1 MESGARKPP
10 AYPIASV
17 DKALTLL
24 MLLGERKQVR
34 VSEAATMLG
43 TARST
48 AHRLLAM
55 LEYHG
60 FARQDAETMGYALGP
75 ALLELGLTAMER
87 LDLRTLA
94 RPLLERLS
102 ADVGETVHLVRLQ
115 DASVVFLDSVETSRA
130 LRIGSR
136 VGRSMPAHCTASGKA
151 ILAQME
157 RDQLRR
163 LYPRTKL
170 TRMTPRSPS
179 TRAELEAQ
187 LVEVRERG
195 YATNFGE
202 AGRRRCPSYR
212 RGGTGGGR
220 RARRRRPRVAAL
232 SSSATS
238 TTTVSTCPSGGNR
251 SRSSRWVTPDSTR
264 IVGMPPERPNAAPS
278 AGPSPT
284 TARSTPRRPVRA
296 RTVWRTSDDGLPTTV
311 AEAPVTCARPAATVA
326 EKLAL
331 CPASGDHRNVR
342 SPMLPMATA
351 AAPRSERQQAPTTAN
366 ASKSLASGPCG
377 QV

>member
-202 AGRRRCPSYR
+202 SEDD
-212 RGGTGGGR
+212 
-220 RARRRRPRVAAL
+220 VAAVAAAIPRRSGFPL
-232 SSSATS
+232 NSI
-238 TTTVSTCPSGGNR
+238 TVSAPI
-251 SRSSRWVTPDSTR
+251 TR
-264 IVGMPPERPNAAPS
+264 LVADDV
-278 AGPSPT
+278 
-284 TARSTPRRPVRA
+284 PRI
-296 RTVWRTSDDGLPTTV
+296 
-311 AEAPVTCARPAATVA
+311 
-326 EKLAL
+326 
-331 CPASGDHRNVR
+331 
-342 SPMLPMATA
+342 A
-351 AAPRSERQQAPTTAN
+351 AAAREAAVELGD
-366 ASKSLASGPCG
+366 AVLA
-377 QV
+377 